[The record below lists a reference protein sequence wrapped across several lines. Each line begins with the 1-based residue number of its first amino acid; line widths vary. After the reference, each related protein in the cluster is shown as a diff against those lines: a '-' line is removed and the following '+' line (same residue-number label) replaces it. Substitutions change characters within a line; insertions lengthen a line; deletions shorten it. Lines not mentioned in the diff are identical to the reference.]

1 MINII
6 KQEIPIDESLK
17 KKLEFICD
25 FCNTTPTFINGSIR
39 KIQKT
44 NINYIE
50 PNKIIIKGTTF
61 LAFNHGRD
69 VYVEVVS
76 DMYNHQIISEKTFDR
91 ITGWNND
98 LARYAD
104 EDDPRYPIQNWMRN
118 KDVISY
124 LGLWESIH
132 NENFKGVE
140 FDTFKNEAGSNKF
153 KISPQKW
160 IRETNAIGM
169 ISKSGNNGG
178 TYARSDI
185 ALEFAS
191 WLSPEFKLY
200 VIQEFQRLK
209 KNEAY
214 QNKID
219 WHANRVLA
227 KVSYV
232 VHTDA
237 IKSIIVPTLTEK
249 QKKFVYAEEAD
260 VLNVALF
267 GMTAKEWRESNPNLA
282 EDGNIRD
289 YTDLLHLVI
298 LSNLENIN
306 AELIEMGIPQS
317 ERLIRLNDMAKKQM
331 ELLRKNKSLKNLE
344 YIENKVNDKLLI
356 ETK

>member
-1 MINII
+1 MNKDNIKAQMVVKDQVINVIR
-6 KQEIPIDESLK
+6 IDDK
-17 KKLEFICD
+17 EFISL
-25 FCNTTPTFINGSIR
+25 T
-39 KIQKT
+39 
-44 NINYIE
+44 
-50 PNKIIIKGTTF
+50 
-61 LAFNHGRD
+61 
-69 VYVEVVS
+69 
-76 DMYNHQIISEKTFDR
+76 
-91 ITGWNND
+91 D
-98 LARYAD
+98 LARYTD

>member
-1 MINII
+1 MNKDNIKTKIIVKEQRINVLR
-6 KQEIPIDESLK
+6 IDNK
-17 KKLEFICD
+17 EFISL
-25 FCNTTPTFINGSIR
+25 T
-39 KIQKT
+39 
-44 NINYIE
+44 
-50 PNKIIIKGTTF
+50 
-61 LAFNHGRD
+61 
-69 VYVEVVS
+69 
-76 DMYNHQIISEKTFDR
+76 
-91 ITGWNND
+91 D
-98 LARYAD
+98 LARYANP
-104 EDDPRYPIQNWMRN
+104 EEPKIPIYAWMRN
-118 KDVISY
+118 KDVIAY
-124 LGLWESIH
+124 LGLWEQLN
-132 NENFKGVE
+132 NENFKGPE
-140 FDTFKNEAGSNKF
+140 FETFENQASKNSF
-153 KISPQKW
+153 SMSPQKW
-160 IRETNAIGM
+160 IKETNAVGI

-200 VIQEFQRLK
+200 VIQEFERLK

-267 GMTAKEWRESNPNLA
+267 GITAKEWRESNPDIA
-282 EDGNIRD
+282 DKGNIRD

-298 LSNLENIN
+298 LNNLENIN
-306 AELIEMGIPQS
+306 AELFEMKVPQN
-317 ERLIRLNDMAKKQM
+317 ERLVRLNNIARKQM
-331 ELLRKNKSLKNLE
+331 ELLKNNKSFNNLE
-344 YIENKVNDKLLI
+344 YIENKVNNKQDILI
-356 ETK
+356 

>member
-1 MINII
+1 MNKDNVKAQMIVKDQVINII
-6 KQEIPIDESLK
+6 RIDDNEYISL
-17 KKLEFICD
+17 
-25 FCNTTPTFINGSIR
+25 T
-39 KIQKT
+39 
-44 NINYIE
+44 
-50 PNKIIIKGTTF
+50 
-61 LAFNHGRD
+61 
-69 VYVEVVS
+69 
-76 DMYNHQIISEKTFDR
+76 
-91 ITGWNND
+91 D

-124 LGLWESIH
+124 LGLWESIN

-160 IRETNAIGM
+160 IRETNAVGM

-185 ALEFAS
+185 AFEFAS

-200 VIQEFQRLK
+200 LIQEFQRLK

-227 KVSYV
+227 KVSYI

-249 QKKFVYAEEAD
+249 QKKFIYAEEAD

-267 GMTAKEWRESNPNLA
+267 GITAKEWRNKNPKLA
-282 EDGNIRD
+282 ENGNIRD

-298 LSNLENIN
+298 LNNLENIN
-306 AELIEMGIPQS
+306 AELIKMNIPQS
-317 ERLIRLNDMAKKQM
+317 DRLVKLNNIAKKQM
-331 ELLRKNKSLKNLE
+331 ELLKNNDSLKKLE
-344 YIENKVNDKLLI
+344 YVKEKISDELI
-356 ETK
+356 EIK